1 LPEMRAALLP
11 HSPEAVRVL
20 RLRVFCEASELHVG
34 KEALTM
40 PADRAD
46 GWAAFKPAEKC
57 GIIGIAGKTDV
68 APNLYYGLR
77 ILQHRGQESA
87 GIAVFNGEM
96 RARRGMG
103 LVHEVFSPPDLEE
116 LSGHAGI
123 GHVRYSTTGSSV
135 LENAQPISCQSSIGD
150 IALAHN
156 GDIINAMDLKT
167 ELQRKGWAF
176 MSSSD
181 SEVIVRLLANEIA
194 RTGDLERALK
204 EFTSVLVG
212 AYSLVLL
219 IKDTVYAIRDPLAVR
234 PLCVGEIDGSYV
246 VASESVVFD
255 TLGGKFIRDLKPG
268 EIVRLRPDG
277 FDSIRIPHPTHTAH
291 CMFEWVYFARPD
303 SVLDGRLV
311 YDARVRIGQELAREH
326 PVEADIVVP
335 VPESGRAQAQGYSRV
350 CALPV
355 VEGLIKNRYIE
366 RTFIMPEQT
375 DREVSVLLKL
385 NPIRTAVKGKRVI
398 LVDDSIVRGT
408 TIKKIVGI
416 LKDAGAREVHLRI
429 GCPPIRAPCYLGI
442 DMKTR
447 DQFIANERTVEEVR
461 DFVGATS
468 LGYLS
473 LRGLIKALSHPREDL
488 CLGCL
493 TGEYPVDV
501 PGEKVR
507 GVQRLEMFGDEK
519 RVARPSRRHKSG
531 DESENANPATP
542 NSPPTLPQD
551 PGKTN
556 RESKRAAKGLS

>member
-1 LPEMRAALLP
+1 M
-11 HSPEAVRVL
+11 
-20 RLRVFCEASELHVG
+20 
-34 KEALTM
+34 T
-40 PADRAD
+40 ADRGD

-57 GIIGIAGKTDV
+57 GIIGIAGTTDV

-96 RARRGMG
+96 KARRGMG
-103 LVHEVFSPPDLEE
+103 LVHEVFSREDVND
-116 LSGHAGI
+116 LSGSAGI

-135 LENAQPISCQSSIGD
+135 IENAQPISCQSSIGD

-156 GDIINAMDLKT
+156 GDIVNSNDLKAG
-167 ELQRKGWAF
+167 LQRKGWAF

-194 RTGDLERALK
+194 QSGDIERALK

-219 IKDTVYAIRDPLAVR
+219 IKDTVYAIRDPLAIR
-234 PLCVGEIDGSYV
+234 PLCVGEVDGSYV

-255 TLGGKFIRDLKPG
+255 TLNGKFIRDLKPG

-335 VPESGRAQAQGYSRV
+335 IPESGRAQAQGYSRV
-350 CALPV
+350 CGLPAI
-355 VEGLIKNRYIE
+355 EGLIKNRYIE

-385 NPIRTAVKGKRVI
+385 NPIKSAVKGKRVI
-398 LVDDSIVRGT
+398 LVDDSIIRGT

-416 LKDAGAREVHLRI
+416 LKVAGAKEVHLRI

-447 DQFIANERTVEEVR
+447 DQFIANDRTVDEVR
-461 DFVGATS
+461 DFIGADS

-473 LRGLIKALSHPREDL
+473 LRGLIKALKHPREDL

-493 TGEYPVDV
+493 TGEYPVEV
-501 PGEKVR
+501 PGERVR
-507 GVQRLEMFGDEK
+507 GVSRLETFAE
-519 RVARPSRRHKSG
+519 
-531 DESENANPATP
+531 
-542 NSPPTLPQD
+542 
-551 PGKTN
+551 GKKGKP
-556 RESKRAAKGLS
+556 ERAAAKA

>member
-1 LPEMRAALLP
+1 M
-11 HSPEAVRVL
+11 S
-20 RLRVFCEASELHVG
+20 
-34 KEALTM
+34 
-40 PADRAD
+40 ADRDD
-46 GWAAFKPAEKC
+46 GFGALKPTEKC
-57 GIIGIAGKTDV
+57 GIIGIAGNEDV

-87 GIAVFNGEM
+87 GIAVYNEGEV

-103 LVHEVFSPPDLEE
+103 LVHEVFDQEDLQA
-116 LSGHAGI
+116 LAGKAGI

-135 LENAQPISCQSSIGD
+135 LENAQPISCQSVAGD

-156 GDIINAMDLKT
+156 GDIVNAMDLKA
-167 ELQRKGWAF
+167 ELQKKGWAF

-194 RTGDLERALK
+194 QTGDVDRAMK
-204 EFTSVLVG
+204 EFASVLVG

-268 EIVRLRPDG
+268 EVVKLRPDG
-277 FDSIRIPHPTHTAH
+277 FDSFRLPHPAHAAH
-291 CMFEWVYFARPD
+291 CMFEWVYFSRPD

-311 YDARVRIGQELAREH
+311 YDARVRIGTELAREN

-335 VPESGRAQAQGYSRV
+335 VPESGRAQAQGYSR
-350 CALPV
+350 ASGLPV

-366 RTFIMPEQT
+366 RTFIMPEPT
-375 DREVSVLLKL
+375 DREISVLLKL
-385 NPIRTAVKGKRVI
+385 NPIKSAIKGKRIV

-408 TIKKIVGI
+408 TIKKIVRI
-416 LKDAGAREVHLRI
+416 LRDAGAKEVHLRI

-447 DQFIANERTVEEVR
+447 DQFIANGKTVEEV
-461 DFVGATS
+461 GAFIGADS

-473 LRGLIKALSHPREDL
+473 LRGLIKALQHPRDDL

-493 TGEYPVDV
+493 TGEYPIEV

-507 GVQRLEMFGDEK
+507 GMRRLEMFGEAKKPKPD
-519 RVARPSRRHKSG
+519 RVA
-531 DESENANPATP
+531 
-542 NSPPTLPQD
+542 
-551 PGKTN
+551 
-556 RESKRAAKGLS
+556 AKA